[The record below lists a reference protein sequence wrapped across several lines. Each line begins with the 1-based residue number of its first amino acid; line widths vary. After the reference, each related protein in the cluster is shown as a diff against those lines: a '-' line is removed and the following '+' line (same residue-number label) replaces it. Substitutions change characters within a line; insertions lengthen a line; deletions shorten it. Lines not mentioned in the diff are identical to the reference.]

1 VAKTWDEDFSKI
13 VNALNNLESAWSSAK
28 NEGADTSPIE
38 QNILRLY
45 SEMTDE
51 QLEVYGE
58 YVKERSSQ
66 AERDVARIKE
76 LLAETEAEL
85 ARRKNK

>member
-1 VAKTWDEDFSKI
+1 
-13 VNALNNLESAWSSAK
+13 
-28 NEGADTSPIE
+28 
-38 QNILRLY
+38 
-45 SEMTDE
+45 MTDE